1 MANAR
6 RISVGLQPQ
15 PVSETPPPPPLSLSS
30 PSPSPAAA
38 AVSSVAVF
46 LKRPSAFP
54 LLLSI
59 FVLLTWVFLRLEH
72 PASAGLRSSLSSG
85 LSSSSSRSGTG
96 PVDGADS
103 DANLVRFSAVEFPS
117 KIARDWRGWLMD
129 PVTAAREARLR
140 GRASKCASVHVGQI
154 QPGGLRGNHRHHTCN
169 ETFIIWGADTKFRL
183 ENPNVKDKGYAE
195 VTIRY
200 DEVALATSPSGT
212 AHAIINVDHVRSTFL
227 LGCQDSLIKTN
238 ASTTDYNVWKDL

>member
-15 PVSETPPPPPLSLSS
+15 PVSDSPSPPPPPLSS

-38 AVSSVAVF
+38 AAAVSSVAVF
-46 LKRPSAFP
+46 FKRPSAFP
-54 LLLSI
+54 LLLSV

-72 PASAGLRSSLSSG
+72 PAAAGLRSSLSSG

-140 GRASKCASVHVGQI
+140 G
-154 QPGGLRGNHRHHTCN
+154 
-169 ETFIIWGADTKFRL
+169 
-183 ENPNVKDKGYAE
+183 
-195 VTIRY
+195 
-200 DEVALATSPSGT
+200 
-212 AHAIINVDHVRSTFL
+212 
-227 LGCQDSLIKTN
+227 
-238 ASTTDYNVWKDL
+238 

>member
-1 MANAR
+1 MHRQRISEGTWTRWIRRGTINYHTLAKNLTSWFETRMANAR

-15 PVSETPPPPPLSLSS
+15 PVSETPPPPPPPLSS

-38 AVSSVAVF
+38 AVYSVAVF

-54 LLLSI
+54 LLLSV

-129 PVTAAREARLR
+129 PVTDAREARLR
-140 GRASKCASVHVGQI
+140 G
-154 QPGGLRGNHRHHTCN
+154 
-169 ETFIIWGADTKFRL
+169 
-183 ENPNVKDKGYAE
+183 
-195 VTIRY
+195 
-200 DEVALATSPSGT
+200 
-212 AHAIINVDHVRSTFL
+212 
-227 LGCQDSLIKTN
+227 
-238 ASTTDYNVWKDL
+238 